1 MITLTCFSCGHKIE
15 LTDRVQYNATCDKCS
30 SYLKCCLNCKFYD
43 PGAYNQCHESSADR
57 VTNKDKSNFCDFFEA
72 GSTSRF
78 KENTRK
84 DDSLKKLNDL
94 FKKKD

>member
-1 MITLTCFSCGHKIE
+1 MIVLTCFNCGHKIE
-15 LTDRVQYNATCDKCS
+15 LNGRVQYNATCDKCA

-57 VTNKDKSNFCDFFEA
+57 VKDKGKSNFCDFFDA
-72 GSTSRF
+72 GSSTF
-78 KENTRK
+78 KANTRK

-94 FKKKD
+94 FKKKN